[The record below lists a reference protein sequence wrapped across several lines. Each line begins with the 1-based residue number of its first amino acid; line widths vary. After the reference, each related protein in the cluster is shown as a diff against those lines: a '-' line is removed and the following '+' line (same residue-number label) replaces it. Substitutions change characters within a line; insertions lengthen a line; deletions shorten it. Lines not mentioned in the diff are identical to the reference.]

1 MQINITTSDT
11 ARAIPVNTGQI
22 NTRDG
27 VSISA
32 SLQQPS
38 IQSLSSVRNRESGS
52 NTKITGSASDQSMI
66 VMINEGTID
75 NW

>member
-1 MQINITTSDT
+1 M
-11 ARAIPVNTGQI
+11 ARAIPLNTGQI

-32 SLQQPS
+32 QPS
-38 IQSLSSVRNRESGS
+38 PVRSLSSTGSRESGRD
-52 NTKITGSASDQSMI
+52 TTITGNASDQSMI